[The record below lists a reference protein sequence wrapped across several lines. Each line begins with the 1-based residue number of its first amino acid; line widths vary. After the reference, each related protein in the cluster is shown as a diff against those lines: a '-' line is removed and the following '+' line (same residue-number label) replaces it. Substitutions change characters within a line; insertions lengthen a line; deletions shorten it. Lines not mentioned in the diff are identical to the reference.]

1 MPVSNSTKSRPNKKP
16 KKPYD
21 GFPLTAH
28 RNGQWCK
35 KHRGKQFYFGLI
47 DDWQSALKKYQWD
60 WPYIIEGRTPPATG
74 DGDYCTLS
82 DACNSFLTSKRNRL
96 DGGELSSHT
105 FAKYYETCEL
115 LIDHFGR
122 DRRVD
127 DLRPEDFER
136 FRKVLGNGCGAVT
149 LKSKINRCRVVL
161 KYAHDNRL
169 IEHPIEFGQS
179 FNRPSEK
186 MMRKARNQAGPRM
199 FEADE
204 IHNILS
210 RTDPILKAM
219 VLLGIN
225 CGFGNTD
232 VASLPQTSVD
242 LDSGWVEFPRP
253 KTEIRRRIPL
263 WPETVAALREALA
276 IRPEPTDSTDADLC
290 FVTLKRNRFVRVQES
305 KRTPGKF
312 VTINAVARRF
322 DPIVKKLGI
331 NGRKGLGFYTLRHT
345 FATIAGESRD
355 QVAVNA
361 IMGHVDSSMAGAYR
375 ERISDERLIAVTDTV
390 HQWLFPAQEGGA
402 E

>member
-1 MPVSNSTKSRPNKKP
+1 M
-16 KKPYD
+16 
-21 GFPLTAH
+21 
-28 RNGQWCK
+28 
-35 KHRGKQFYFGLI
+35 
-47 DDWQSALKKYQWD
+47 
-60 WPYIIEGRTPPATG
+60 
-74 DGDYCTLS
+74 
-82 DACNSFLTSKRNRL
+82 
-96 DGGELSSHT
+96 
-105 FAKYYETCEL
+105 

-345 FATIAGESRD
+345 FAT
-355 QVAVNA
+355 
-361 IMGHVDSSMAGAYR
+361 
-375 ERISDERLIAVTDTV
+375 
-390 HQWLFPAQEGGA
+390 
-402 E
+402 